1 METGKGEKTILV
13 LRSVFQSD
21 AWLQEEYGEL
31 LALLARETGCALC
44 VCAPDSDEAVRV
56 RARAAAADT
65 VLVATGGVE
74 NLFVELMP
82 HLARDARPLA
92 LLADG
97 RNNSLA
103 AALEILTYLRAHQR
117 AGRIVHAPT
126 SAELVHSL
134 LNPSAAAAAADTTL
148 QEPPA
153 EEDIK
158 GEEGNEGK
166 SEGEGVLAGCRVACV
181 GRPSDWLV
189 ASDVDR
195 GVLAARYGVAVVDVP
210 LDAVVARYE
219 GVDGARVD
227 ALVAEYLAHVAFVT
241 EPAREDVARSL
252 RLYAALRDLCAAERV
267 CALTVRCF
275 DIVGRL
281 GATACVA
288 LSMLN
293 DEGIVAG
300 CEGDMQALLTMLL
313 ARRLLGAPA
322 FMANPSRAAAGATV
336 LAHCTVPRT
345 MCTALALRSHFES
358 GRGVA
363 PQGTLPA
370 GPAAPP
376 YTLVKWGGAALDR
389 AFVAE
394 APAVPV
400 AAAAHDEHLCRT
412 QVTLALDTRPYLLA
426 RPIGN
431 HHILVAGAHAAAL
444 CAFFRAHGVHVL
456 SCC

>member
-1 METGKGEKTILV
+1 MTTKKEGKTILV

-21 AWLQEEYGEL
+21 EWLQEEYGEL
-31 LALLARETGCALC
+31 LRMLKEETGCGAC
-44 VCAPDSDEAVRV
+44 VCAPDSAAEVRE
-56 RARAAAADT
+56 RAAATDADT

-74 NLFVELMP
+74 SLFVELMP
-82 HLARDARPLA
+82 HLARDGRPLA

-103 AALEILTYLRAHQR
+103 AALEILTYLTAHQR
-117 AGRIVHAPT
+117 VGRIVHAPT
-126 SAELVHSL
+126 NAELIQSL
-134 LNPSAAAAAADTTL
+134 LHPDASK
-148 QEPPA
+148 A
-153 EEDIK
+153 EEAALP
-158 GEEGNEGK
+158 EQP
-166 SEGEGVLAGCRVACV
+166 SEPEPECPTTTATTTTESISQVLSGCRVACV
-181 GRPSDWLV
+181 GRPSDWLI

-195 GVLAARYGVAVVDVP
+195 EVLRSRYGVEVVDVP
-210 LDAVVARYE
+210 LETVVARYE
-219 GVDGARVD
+219 GVAAERVE
-227 ALVAEYLAHVAFVT
+227 ALAEAYLAHVAFVT
-241 EPAREDVARSL
+241 EPARADIARSL

-275 DIVGRL
+275 DLVARL

-293 DEGIVAG
+293 DEGVVAG

-313 ARRLLGAPA
+313 ARRLLRAPA
-322 FMANPSRAAAGATV
+322 FMANPSRAAARATV
-336 LAHCTVPRT
+336 LAHCTVPRS

-400 AAAAHDEHLCRT
+400 PDADHDEHLCRT
-412 QVTLALDTRPYLLA
+412 QVTLALDARPCLLA

-431 HHILVAGAHAAAL
+431 HHVLVAGPHAAAL
-444 CAFFRAHGVHVL
+444 REFFHAHGVHVL
-456 SCC
+456 SC